1 MKKVFI
7 LFMLSGFISFQTAVG
22 QYNINDFG
30 AVADS
35 AVMSTE
41 AIQKAI
47 DVCSENG
54 GGQVFIPS
62 GYYQTGSLILKNNV
76 DLHLE
81 SGAVLFGSR
90 HLNDYIKLKPE
101 YTSLRTQEATIQLIY
116 AENSENIS
124 ISGHGIIDGRG
135 SVFSKLTWDD
145 EGITRPHLL
154 RLIACSNIL
163 IKDVTLRNSGCW
175 MQHYLACENLQ
186 IIGVKIFNRN
196 NFNNDALDLDGCRN
210 VTVSGL
216 IADSDDDGITLK
228 STSPKPCENI
238 AIGNCIISSR
248 CNAIKLGTET
258 NGGFRNISISNC
270 VVKPSEIQSPTF
282 FGLEKGIS
290 AISLE
295 IVDGGV
301 LENVSISD
309 VVVDGTESPIFIR
322 LANRAR
328 TYKKGIVIDRIGNI
342 HAVTLHNIRIR
353 NAGKTGCSITGL
365 PDHPVNNICLSNIIL
380 EQSGGA
386 TQENMNVKI
395 EEKTADYPEAT
406 MFGTLPAY
414 GFYIRHAENITFDG
428 IEFAVTN
435 EDARPALF
443 IDDVK
448 NSIFGKMIFEGNE
461 KTEANIW
468 LTNSTDIIIKES
480 VLKGKSISFV
490 KTADNN
496 SRRIFIVNNI
506 FTGANHTFIPE
517 GQDANII
524 VAGNIK

>member
-1 MKKVFI
+1 MKKVFVFFAFCGI
-7 LFMLSGFISFQTAVG
+7 LSFQLTAK

-30 AVADS
+30 AMNDS
-35 AVMSTE
+35 TTLSTE

-47 DVCSENG
+47 DACSENG
-54 GGQVFIPS
+54 GGQVLVPA
-62 GYYQTGSLILKNNV
+62 GYYQTGSLILKSNV
-76 DLHLE
+76 DFHLE
-81 SGAVLFGSR
+81 NGAVLLGSR
-90 HLNDYIKLKPE
+90 HLDDYIKLKPK
-101 YTSLRTQEATIQLIY
+101 YVSLRTQDATIQLIY

-124 ISGHGIIDGRG
+124 ISGHGAIDGRG
-135 SVFSKLTWDD
+135 SVFPKQTWDD

-154 RLIACSNIL
+154 RFISCNHIT

-186 IIGVKIFNRN
+186 ITGVHVLNRN

-238 AIGNCIISSR
+238 SISNCIISSR

-258 NGGFRNISISNC
+258 NGGFRNINISDC
-270 VVKPSEIQSPTF
+270 VVKPSEIQAQPY
-282 FGLEKGIS
+282 FGREKGIS

-301 LENVSISD
+301 MEHVSISNII
-309 VVVDGTESPIFIR
+309 VDGTESPIFIR

-328 TYKKGIVIDRIGNI
+328 TYKKGIVINRIGSI
-342 HAVTLHNIRIR
+342 RAVTLHNIRIR

-365 PDHPVNNICLSNIIL
+365 PGHPVNDIRLSDIVL
-380 EQSGGA
+380 EQVGGGIKEDISA
-386 TQENMNVKI
+386 RI
-395 EEKTADYPEAT
+395 EEKTAEYPEAT

-428 IEFAVTN
+428 IELATTN

-443 IDDVK
+443 FDDVR
-448 NSIFGKMIFEGNE
+448 NSIFGKMILASSK
-461 KTEANIW
+461 KTDANIW
-468 LTNSTDIIIKES
+468 MTNSKHIFIKDS
-480 VLKGKSISFV
+480 VLKGSSVSFV
-490 KTADNN
+490 KAADNN
-496 SRRIFIVNNI
+496 SEIFIINNALAGTSHA
-506 FTGANHTFIPE
+506 FLPE
-517 GQDANII
+517 KQNGDLMA
-524 VAGNIK
+524 VGNIK